1 MAQVLI
7 IGAGRAGSSMARA
20 LREVGHEV
28 EGPVGRGFHYEEIDD
43 RFNVVMVA
51 TSDDAIA
58 SVSSKIPA
66 SPKRVVVH
74 LSGSL
79 GLDVLNSHPRRGA
92 LHPLVP
98 LPTVELGS
106 HRLLSGISFAV
117 AGDEIVQEIVTSL
130 HGNIVAVADED
141 RARYHAAACVAANHV
156 VAVMGQVERI
166 AESAG
171 LSVDAFLDLA
181 RAAIDDVARF
191 GARNALT
198 GPASRGD
205 WATLERHL
213 DAIDASEHAG
223 YRAGVGMALDLITTR
238 DVIEV
243 LDEPVDEMPEVR
255 SPSGTSLVG

>member
-1 MAQVLI
+1 
-7 IGAGRAGSSMARA
+7 
-20 LREVGHEV
+20 
-28 EGPVGRGFHYEEIDD
+28 
-43 RFNVVMVA
+43 
-51 TSDDAIA
+51 
-58 SVSSKIPA
+58 
-66 SPKRVVVH
+66 
-74 LSGSL
+74 
-79 GLDVLNSHPRRGA
+79 
-92 LHPLVP
+92 
-98 LPTVELGS
+98 
-106 HRLLSGISFAV
+106 
-117 AGDEIVQEIVTSL
+117 
-130 HGNIVAVADED
+130 
-141 RARYHAAACVAANHV
+141 
-156 VAVMGQVERI
+156 MGQVERI